1 MYSDN
6 LKHFKNTMLTKSY
19 AIAPRDFLDVQN
31 WHDLDYIV
39 FKLTNLDINFTQ
51 HTTHQISNRR
61 KSKEILSGFLLFS

>member
-1 MYSDN
+1 MYSN
-6 LKHFKNTMLTKSY
+6 HLKCFKNALLTFSY
-19 AIAPRDFLDVQN
+19 AIAPRDFLDVHN
-31 WHDLDYIV
+31 YHDLDYIL